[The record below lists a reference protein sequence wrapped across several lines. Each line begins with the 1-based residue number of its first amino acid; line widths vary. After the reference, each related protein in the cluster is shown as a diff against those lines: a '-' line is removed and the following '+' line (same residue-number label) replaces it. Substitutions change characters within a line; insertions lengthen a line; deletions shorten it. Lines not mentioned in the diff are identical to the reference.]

1 MSSVLDIIQ
10 NFNEVIFMKEFGR
23 NKIALFLTCMSI
35 LGNRTSAM
43 NTNKVQNPQTVAA
56 VGRVTSR
63 NNQSVKQGLTKNQ
76 KWAIGAAV
84 SLAVVSAAGFTIWG
98 VKRHNDKKLL
108 ESALAFLNSGPVVV
122 SASKKYSFDV
132 AVDVWLNTLTLFKDG
147 KMDELKK
154 NNIEVEIGDGS
165 IVVKTTLLGV
175 TDKFVISKIDDES
188 WNVKKYKCNI
198 KEGKE
203 ELEIEVKLGIGKF
216 KTIESEEE
224 KIGKAV
230 SDRFRKFD
238 TLDKQFKSFKAPDE
252 QFESFKAST
261 NKGNQEI
268 DDSSNK
274 DENDKNDVDAG
285 SNELEEYEK
294 QFDNMPTFLGGTRA
308 C

>member
-1 MSSVLDIIQ
+1 
-10 NFNEVIFMKEFGR
+10 MKEFGR

-56 VGRVTSR
+56 VGRVTAR

-108 ESALAFLNSGPVVV
+108 E
-122 SASKKYSFDV
+122 
-132 AVDVWLNTLTLFKDG
+132 
-147 KMDELKK
+147 
-154 NNIEVEIGDGS
+154 
-165 IVVKTTLLGV
+165 
-175 TDKFVISKIDDES
+175 
-188 WNVKKYKCNI
+188 
-198 KEGKE
+198 
-203 ELEIEVKLGIGKF
+203 
-216 KTIESEEE
+216 EE
-224 KIGKAV
+224 KMGKAV

-238 TLDKQFKSFKAPDE
+238 TLDKQFKSFKAPDK

-274 DENDKNDVDAG
+274 DENDKNDKNDIDIDVDDEL
-285 SNELEEYEK
+285 NKLEEYEK
-294 QFDNMPTFLGGTRA
+294 QFKNMQTLLEGTKLLLGEKSNYPNNE
-308 C
+308 